1 METGEE
7 KLGNSVQERTAVIQ
21 IFDQKHHLVKKR
33 ITAAGIALGQL
44 HQRQMEFDF
53 HHRFAY

>member
-7 KLGNSVQERTAVIQ
+7 KLGNSVQKATAVVQ